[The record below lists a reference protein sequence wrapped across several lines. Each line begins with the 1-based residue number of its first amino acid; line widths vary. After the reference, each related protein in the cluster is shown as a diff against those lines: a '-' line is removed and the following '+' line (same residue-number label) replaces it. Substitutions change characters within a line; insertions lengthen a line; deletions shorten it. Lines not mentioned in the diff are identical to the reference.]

1 MVEMAFLATP
11 EPLLL
16 KPYLDLGFVDVLERD
31 VLSFSVLTE
40 DNPRTS
46 RDIDWSLLDL
56 TLRTKTRTVYLNQ
69 ENTF

>member
-11 EPLLL
+11 EPPLL
-16 KPYLDLGFVDVLERD
+16 KPYLDLGFADVMERD

-46 RDIDWSLLDL
+46 
-56 TLRTKTRTVYLNQ
+56 
-69 ENTF
+69 